1 MPGEARMVIKIEI
14 EPIAEEEVAEII
26 RECIRAEIFKYI
38 KKDQRLRKIMEDR
51 VAASIAGLTGIM

>member
-1 MPGEARMVIKIEI
+1 MVIKIEI
-14 EPIAEEEVAEII
+14 ETIAEEEVAEII

-51 VAASIAGLTGIM
+51 VAASIADMTKLT